1 MAGIAH
7 GFEWLQCRWSI
18 GGRLGID
25 VSITSVYFA
34 QVKRRSTKARRT
46 ASSPVHDRIAELRKG
61 RGLTQE
67 ALADELGVKKAA
79 VSHWETGQ
87 GRPEATKL
95 PDLASLLGTTVDDLI
110 AGDAEYEAL
119 REAFAS

>member
-1 MAGIAH
+1 
-7 GFEWLQCRWSI
+7 LQWHRYI
-18 GGRLGID
+18 GERLGID
-25 VSITSVYFA
+25 VSISTVYFA
-34 QVKRRSTKARRT
+34 LVKRRSAKARRT

-87 GRPEATKL
+87 GRPEAIKL

-110 AGDAEYEAL
+110 EGDSEYEAL